1 MERRRLG
8 AASGYPREGIGE
20 ATTYLLPEFPA
31 EHRRRI
37 RTNNMIEWPDRESR
51 HCTRVVGCIPDSD
64 SVLMLVCARIRYVT
78 ANKWSSRRYLDMSRL
93 GGTPKEAN

>member
-1 MERRRLG
+1 MEGRRLG
-8 AASGYPREGIGE
+8 AAARCLREGIGE

-51 HCTRVVGCIPDSD
+51 HCMRVVGCFPDSD
-64 SVLMLVCARIRYVT
+64 CALRLACARIRYVT
-78 ANKWSSRRYLDMSRL
+78 ANGWSSRRYLGMSRL
-93 GGTPKEAN
+93 GGTPEEAN

>member
-20 ATTYLLPEFPA
+20 AMTYLLSEFPA

-37 RTNNMIEWPDRESR
+37 RTNNMFYGRGSLDWRYCWVLAWFSR
-51 HCTRVVGCIPDSD
+51 VRAVVRRVVGD
-64 SVLMLVCARIRYVT
+64 V
-78 ANKWSSRRYLDMSRL
+78 RR
-93 GGTPKEAN
+93 